1 MSGEI
6 HIGDLRTRLTL
17 EAPSRTSD
25 GGGGASVTWG
35 TVATVWASVRPTGG
49 GEGYA
54 LDRVAGRVTHE
65 IVLRYRAGVTPEM
78 RLRDGTRVFEIRA
91 AFGPDQRRRWL
102 KCLAEERDL

>member
-1 MSGEI
+1 MSGAI
-6 HIGDLRTRLTL
+6 HIGDLRSRLTL
-17 EAPSRTSD
+17 EAPARASD
-25 GGGGASVTWG
+25 GGGGASVTWN

-49 GEGYA
+49 SETYA

-78 RLRDGTRVFEIRA
+78 RLREGSRVFEIHA
-91 AFGPDQRRRWL
+91 AFDPDQGRRWL